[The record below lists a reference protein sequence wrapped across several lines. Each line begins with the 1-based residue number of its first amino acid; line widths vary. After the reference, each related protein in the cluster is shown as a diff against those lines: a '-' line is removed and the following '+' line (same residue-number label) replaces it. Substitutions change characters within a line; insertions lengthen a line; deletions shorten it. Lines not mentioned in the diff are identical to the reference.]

1 MSVAWVSMD
10 AVDDGEG
17 ELSLCEVFCEAF
29 VLGVLR
35 DTRALVEKVW
45 QYEVSILLLCF
56 EGS

>member
-1 MSVAWVSMD
+1 MD